1 MIFQEI
7 IFDVICNFHC
17 LVEQIDILNRRP
29 EKHDMLSKLSKI
41 SYNWSIIGES
51 LKVPFQH
58 LQEIDRI
65 NCSNLEKLS
74 KVLQKWLDGMYTAVT
89 WATIIDAIDGEIVQQ
104 PAVAMEI
111 REHLGLVH
119 V

>member
-7 IFDVICNFHC
+7 IFDAICNFHC

-29 EKHDMLSKLSKI
+29 EKRDMLSKLSKI
-41 SYNWSIIGES
+41 SYNWSIIGDS

-58 LQEIDRI
+58 LQEIERI

>member
-1 MIFQEI
+1 MKY
-7 IFDVICNFHC
+7 D
-17 LVEQIDILNRRP
+17 L
-29 EKHDMLSKLSKI
+29 LSKLSKI
-41 SYNWSIIGES
+41 AYDWLIIGES

-58 LQEIDRI
+58 LQEIDRL
-65 NCSNLEKLS
+65 NCSNVEKLS

-89 WATIIDAIDGEIVQQ
+89 WATIIDAIAGEIVQK

-111 REHLGLVH
+111 REHLKLVH